1 MRTDSPEVP
10 PQRPAAANQIRIAI
24 SGALRQLY
32 DHDQAQPLPDHL
44 AQLLERLDV
53 EPAGSQDASRR
64 DQTTEGNRGGV

>member
-10 PQRPAAANQIRIAI
+10 PQRPAATNQVRIAI

-32 DHDQAQPLPDHL
+32 DYDQAQPLPDHL

-53 EPAGSQDASRR
+53 GSAGSQDAGR
-64 DQTTEGNRGGV
+64 DQTTDGNRGGV